1 MGRAGIWIANTCLF
15 VLCCWLVAANLNQVA
30 GAMLAPAAAP
40 PSVAA
45 ASAPAARARTFEDRR
60 IILSRDLFRV
70 STVVPEAA
78 ISEEEELEATKLP
91 LRLLGTAASSP
102 PQLSWAAV
110 EDQNQR
116 KEVVVTLGSE
126 LAGSATVVGIER
138 RRIIL
143 ENRGRREELALEED
157 DGSKHPPTR
166 ASSRA
171 AQRKTARSAANA
183 RQGDIASRIKRLS
196 DNRFQVSREDVVEMA
211 GRSPAEIFSSA
222 RILPKYQEGQM
233 VGIQLNNVKAGSL
246 FEDIGIKDG
255 DVITQFNGIDIDSP
269 QGSAEVLR
277 ELTQADVFELQV
289 TGSDGGAR
297 TLTYQVSE

>member
-1 MGRAGIWIANTCLF
+1 MGRAGIWIANSCLF

-30 GAMLAPAAAP
+30 SAMLAPAAAP
-40 PSVAA
+40 HAVAT
-45 ASAPAARARTFEDRR
+45 APAPAPRARSFDDRR
-60 IILSRDLFRV
+60 VILTRDLFNV
-70 STVVPEAA
+70 STLVPQPEE
-78 ISEEEELEATKLP
+78 IEQEEELEATKLP

-102 PQLSWAAV
+102 PGLSWAAV
-110 EDQNQR
+110 EDQNLR

-143 ENRGRREELALEED
+143 ENRGRREELLLEED
-157 DGSKHPPTR
+157 DGSARPQTR
-166 ASSRA
+166 ARATRRPTPRA
-171 AQRKTARSAANA
+171 AAR
-183 RQGDIASRIKRLS
+183 RGDIASRVKRLS
-196 DNRFQVSREDVVEMA
+196 ENRFQVNREDVVEMA

-222 RILPKYQEGQM
+222 RILPKYDEGQM

-246 FEDIGIKDG
+246 FEDIGIRDG

-289 TGSDGGAR
+289 TGSDGSPR
-297 TLTYQVSE
+297 TLTYQVTE